1 MPEKKQVNT
10 EFGPRISLQMDFRGK
25 GCIVRFDKPKS
36 NKLDFA
42 SIISRKFFRKD

>member
-1 MPEKKQVNT
+1 MSEKKQVNT
-10 EFGPRISLQMDFRGK
+10 EFEPRISLQMEFQGR
-25 GCIVRFDKPKS
+25 GCIIRFDKPKS